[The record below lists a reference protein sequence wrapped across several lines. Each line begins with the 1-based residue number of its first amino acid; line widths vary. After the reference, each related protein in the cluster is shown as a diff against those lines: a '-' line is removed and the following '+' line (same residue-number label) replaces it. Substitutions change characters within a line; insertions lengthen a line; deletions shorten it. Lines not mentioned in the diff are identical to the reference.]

1 MPGFLWTAKKVNLH
15 SIIHSLQFKMVLVSI
30 SVGVMSGL
38 FISLVRLNLGM
49 PGHKAFFWM
58 TPVLITRLHS
68 RCRIGAT
75 LGGLFAALTTYSMG
89 ANLAGSVIG
98 MPIIV
103 VAAIILDWTVNFI
116 EKTNI
121 TGLMMILF
129 LGIAGVIANLV
140 CLSKRMILPA
150 GLSPHFILGVS
161 GTWLRLCSYSFFGLL
176 AGVVAAISIKL
187 KVNKQGNY
195 KSFCTK

>member
-1 MPGFLWTAKKVNLH
+1 
-15 SIIHSLQFKMVLVSI
+15 MVLISI

-58 TPVLITRLHS
+58 TPVLITRLRS
-68 RCRIGAT
+68 KCWIGAT

-89 ANLAGSVIG
+89 ANLAGSIIG

-103 VAAIILDWTVNFI
+103 IAAVILDWTVNLI
-116 EKTNI
+116 EKKNI
-121 TGLMMILF
+121 TGLKMVLF
-129 LGIAGVIANLV
+129 LGIAGAVANLV

-150 GLSPHFILGVS
+150 GLSPHFILGES
-161 GTWLRLCSYSFFGLL
+161 GAWFRLCSYSFFGLL
-176 AGVVAAISIKL
+176 AGVVAAISVKF
-187 KVNKQGNY
+187 KVRKQIAGE
-195 KSFCTK
+195 